1 VWGGVPVV
9 VSVMAA
15 SAHPGGSSAVMFAT
29 TEHLVSASGT
39 TAVASKI
46 GGAAFASAS
55 AFDSS
60 AVASKT
66 G

>member
-1 VWGGVPVV
+1 V

-15 SAHPGGSSAVMFAT
+15 AVHPGSSSAMMFIAM
-29 TEHLVSASGT
+29 EHLVSASGT
-39 TAVASKI
+39 VAVASKI

-60 AVASKT
+60 AVA
-66 G
+66 